1 MLSGLRLTA
10 KPAERAGAL
19 LPENVQGAFW
29 VIASCLLVVSMSVV
43 VKMLGARLDSF
54 QLSFFRAAFGLL
66 VVAPFALAAGPTILR
81 TRRLGLHLARGIAGG
96 IGMISGFYALTHLPL
111 ADVSAIG
118 FTKPLFLIVLATLVL
133 RERVGYRRWS
143 ATFVGFLGVLIMVR
157 PGGGVLELAALVAL
171 LGALA
176 AACVK
181 LFVKQ
186 LSQTERPVT
195 ILVYLGLITTT
206 LTALPAYLVWQ
217 PPTVIELALMLLVG
231 VLASLAQLCIIRGY
245 KIGEAS
251 ALAPFEYSRLPFA
264 ATYGIL
270 LFAEIPDLYT
280 LAGAALIVAS
290 TLYIAHR
297 EAQLGKQL
305 TVQRASAEA

>member
-1 MLSGLRLTA
+1 MVQRATATLPANLR
-10 KPAERAGAL
+10 GAL
-19 LPENVQGAFW
+19 W
-29 VIASCLLVVSMSVV
+29 IIASCLLITSMAVI
-43 VKMLGARLDSF
+43 VKVLGTRLDSL

-81 TRRLGLHLARGIAGG
+81 TRRPGLHAARGIAGA
-96 IGMISGFYALTHLPL
+96 IGMMSGFYALTHLPL
-111 ADVSAIG
+111 ADVTAIG
-118 FTKPLFLIVLATLVL
+118 FTKPMFLIVLAALVL

-143 ATFVGFLGVLIMVR
+143 ATIVGFLGVLIMVR
-157 PGGGVLELAALVAL
+157 PGGGVLELAALVAV
-171 LGALA
+171 LGAFA

-186 LSQTERPVT
+186 LATTEQPLT

-217 PPTVIELALMLLVG
+217 PPTLLELGLMLLVG
-231 VLASLAQLCIIRGY
+231 GLASLAQLCIIRGY
-245 KIGEAS
+245 RLGEAS

-270 LFAEIPDLYT
+270 LFAEVPDLYT
-280 LAGAALIVAS
+280 LLGAALIVAS

-297 EAQLGKQL
+297 EAQLGKPL
-305 TVQRASAEA
+305 TVPRASAEA